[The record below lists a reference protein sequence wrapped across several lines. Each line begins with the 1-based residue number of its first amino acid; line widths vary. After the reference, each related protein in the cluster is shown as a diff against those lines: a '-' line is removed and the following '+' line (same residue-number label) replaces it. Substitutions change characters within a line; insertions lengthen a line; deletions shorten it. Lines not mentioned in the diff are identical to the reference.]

1 MRQINIRID
10 NTLIGRL
17 EYLAMQ
23 TGRTKSF
30 YVKEALK
37 EHLEDL
43 EDIYI
48 AQARLDS
55 VKSAKT
61 KVVSWEKL
69 KERNGL

>member
-1 MRQINIRID
+1 MQQINIRAD
-10 NTLIGRL
+10 DALINRL
-17 EYLAMQ
+17 NRLATR

-43 EDIYI
+43 EDIFL
-48 AQARLDS
+48 AKHRLDS
-55 VKSAKT
+55 IRRGKT
-61 KVVSWEKL
+61 KVVSWEEV

>member
-1 MRQINIRID
+1 MQQINIRID
-10 NTLIGRL
+10 DTLISRL
-17 EYLAMQ
+17 ERLVKR
-23 TGRTKSF
+23 TGHTKSF

-48 AQARLDS
+48 AKQRLDDICDG
-55 VKSAKT
+55 KT
-61 KVVSWEKL
+61 KTVSWETV

>member
-1 MRQINIRID
+1 MQQINIRID
-10 NTLIGRL
+10 DTLISRL
-17 EYLAMQ
+17 ERLIKR
-23 TGRTKSF
+23 TGHTKSF

-48 AQARLDS
+48 AKRRLSD
-55 VKSAKT
+55 VCDGKT
-61 KVVSWEKL
+61 KTVSWETL

>member
-1 MRQINIRID
+1 MQQVNVRID
-10 NTLIGRL
+10 DTLISRL
-17 EYLAMQ
+17 ERLIKR

-48 AQARLDS
+48 AKQRLDD
-55 VKSAKT
+55 VCDGKQRLFLGKP
-61 KVVSWEKL
+61 
-69 KERNGL
+69 